1 MVDRI
6 IIPEAWMKWIPVVD
20 SLLLQCYYR
29 VLSFIS
35 IHAPIDEVF
44 KAARY
49 LAREKRGGK
58 VFWVVPDRVA
68 RWDNVEVF
76 PGITMTVW
84 IFGSKIRRKNTV
96 MARRGW
102 WALYL
107 FDPFVKT
114 MATILGARGTS
125 ELSEAL

>member
-1 MVDRI
+1 
-6 IIPEAWMKWIPVVD
+6 MKWVPVVD
-20 SLLLQCYYR
+20 RLLFQCYYR

-35 IHAPIDEVF
+35 IHAPVDEVV
-44 KAARY
+44 KAAQY
-49 LAREKRGGK
+49 LAVEKRKGK
-58 VFWVVPDRVA
+58 VYWVIEGRVA

-107 FDPFVKT
+107 FDTYVK
-114 MATILGARGTS
+114 ALAKLCGARGS
-125 ELSEAL
+125 LALSEAL